1 MIGKLKGIVDELG
14 EDWVILDVQG
24 VGYHVQCSART
35 LARLPQIGSPFT
47 LSIETYVRE
56 DAIKLFG
63 FETAEE
69 RDWFRLLQSV
79 QGVGAKVALALLS
92 IMTAA
97 DLANAI
103 QFQDKAA
110 INRAPGVGPRLAAR
124 ILSELKDKPLPA
136 GGLAIVSTTPAKGP
150 ASPGNEGAATAS
162 SEALSALV
170 NLGYNESQAA
180 QTISGILNAHEQAPP
195 LETLIRESLK
205 ELSR

>member
-14 EDWVILDVQG
+14 EDWVILDVHG

-47 LSIETYVRE
+47 LSIETHVRE

-110 INRAPGVGPRLAAR
+110 INRAPRC
-124 ILSELKDKPLPA
+124 
-136 GGLAIVSTTPAKGP
+136 
-150 ASPGNEGAATAS
+150 GAAPGRAHFIGI
-162 SEALSALV
+162 EGQALTRRWSRHCV
-170 NLGYNESQAA
+170 D
-180 QTISGILNAHEQAPP
+180 NARKRPCV
-195 LETLIRESLK
+195 RCK
-205 ELSR
+205 

>member
-1 MIGKLKGIVDELG
+1 MIGKLKGILDDIG
-14 EDWVILDVQG
+14 EDWVIIDVQG
-24 VGYHVQCSART
+24 VGYHVQCSTRT
-35 LARLPQIGSPFT
+35 LARLPEKGTALS
-47 LSIETYVRE
+47 LSIETHVRE

-63 FETAEE
+63 FETPEE

-92 IMTAA
+92 ILSAP

-124 ILSELKDKPLPA
+124 ILTELKDKQLPSLGA
-136 GGLAIVSTTPAKGP
+136 DVVPTGAVKKPD
-150 ASPGNEGAATAS
+150 ASEGNGASAAS
-162 SEALSALV
+162 AEALSALV

-180 QTISGILNAHEQAPP
+180 QTISGILNAHEGAPP

>member
-1 MIGKLKGIVDELG
+1 MIGKLKGILDDMG

-24 VGYHVQCSART
+24 VGYHVQCGTRT
-35 LARLPQIGSPFT
+35 LARMPDIGTACT
-47 LSIETYVRE
+47 LSIETHVRE

-92 IMTAA
+92 IHSAA

-124 ILSELKDKPLPA
+124 ILSELKDKPLPTLGA
-136 GGLAIVSTTPAKGP
+136 DVVP
-150 ASPGNEGAATAS
+150 ASRIKAAPAPGTDAAPNAS
-162 SEALSALV
+162 AEALSALV

-180 QTISGILNAHEQAPP
+180 QTISGVLSSHDGAAP